1 MTTHAHPSPDSCG
14 LILLAA
20 DDDSFRDLLATD
32 LRGDGHVVIE
42 AGDGDE
48 LADHVE
54 VSVHRRGLRPAPD
67 VIISEIFLPGPS
79 ALRILEQI
87 REEELLTPMILV
99 AALVDEAT
107 RADAH
112 RLGATAVFQRPLDMA
127 SLRQVVTQA
136 IAARRAADKRGDAE

>member
-1 MTTHAHPSPDSCG
+1 MSDREDPPG
-14 LILLAA
+14 GRILLAA
-20 DDDSFRDLLATD
+20 DDDLFRDMLAAD
-32 LRGDGHVVIE
+32 LRSDGHVVVE
-42 AGDGDE
+42 AEDGDE

-54 VSVHRRGLRPAPD
+54 VSVYRRGLRPAPD

-107 RADAH
+107 RADAC

-127 SLRQVVTQA
+127 ALRRVVADA
-136 IAARRAADKRGDAE
+136 IGARRRAEALGDAE